1 MFQIRQIT
9 MQCDASNADALYRR
23 HIGKR
28 EDPGDEET
36 TEKRQALGT
45 RMVSLRLHGHAHYVE
60 ELVLSWVFLLG
71 VVDKTIKIQYVGY

>member
-1 MFQIRQIT
+1 
-9 MQCDASNADALYRR
+9 MQCDVSNADVLYRR

-60 ELVLSWVFLLG
+60 ELVLS
-71 VVDKTIKIQYVGY
+71 

>member
-1 MFQIRQIT
+1 

-36 TEKRQALGT
+36 REKRQALGT

-60 ELVLSWVFLLG
+60 ELVLS
-71 VVDKTIKIQYVGY
+71 

>member
-1 MFQIRQIT
+1 MGPLSTEKLTLKKRCLYMFQIRQIT

-60 ELVLSWVFLLG
+60 ELVLS
-71 VVDKTIKIQYVGY
+71 